1 MIIGIGVYLLLA
13 MLILNFFLGI
23 KSNEI
28 RKENYNLKPL
38 DLKKSGINVTLTEE
52 LRKCEEESEEFQ
64 KAILKCDYDNAIEEF
79 WDSVQTKINVMDMAG
94 IRMEDI
100 YEGSR
105 KHKLKMIS
113 RGNVFKEW

>member
-13 MLILNFFLGI
+13 MLILNFFLGV

-38 DLKKSGINVTLTEE
+38 DLKKSGINATLFDE
-52 LRKCEEESEEFQ
+52 LRKCDEENAEFTQ
-64 KAILKCDYDNAIEEF
+64 AIIKCDYDNAIEEF

-94 IRMEDI
+94 IREKDI
-100 YEGSR
+100 YKGLD
-105 KHKLKMIS
+105 KHKAKMHK
-113 RGNVFKEW
+113 RGNVFKG